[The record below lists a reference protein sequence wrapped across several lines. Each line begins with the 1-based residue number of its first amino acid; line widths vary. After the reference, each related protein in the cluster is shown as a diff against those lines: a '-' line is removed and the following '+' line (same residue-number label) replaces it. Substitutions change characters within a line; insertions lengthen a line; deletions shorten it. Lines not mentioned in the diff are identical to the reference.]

1 VIAAGYMG
9 KVVAAKPEWVSSP
22 TAVRICSVSNCVS
35 DDFCNYIPHWKH
47 NGYWFFNSP
56 ADIRA
61 VAEADRKSAKD
72 FELFYYEL
80 YEQQFNAKSGAWN
93 QFSPE
98 TSFPTDVLIPQSKE
112 LLGFD
117 VVTYFVQTSPECS
130 PLSCNNFA
138 EKIEVNESCL
148 LRSFDEAKRLVES
161 GAFDNSEP
169 GPFRI
174 IAVYKTG
181 TT

>member
-1 VIAAGYMG
+1 MIAAGYMA
-9 KVVAAKPEWVSSP
+9 KVVTPKPDWIKSG

-35 DDFCNYIPHWKH
+35 DDFCDYINHWKH

-56 ADIRA
+56 QDIQA
-61 VAEADRKSAKD
+61 VAESDPTAAKER
-72 FELFYYEL
+72 ELFYYEL
-80 YEQQFNAKSGAWN
+80 YEQQFDDNTATWVS
-93 QFSPE
+93 FEPE
-98 TSFPTDVLIPQSKE
+98 ASFRTEVVVPQHKN

-138 EKIEVNESCL
+138 EKIEVNENCL
-148 LRSFDEAKRLVES
+148 LPSLEGAKRLVES
-161 GAFDNSEP
+161 GGFANSEP

-174 IAVYKTG
+174 IAVYRPG
-181 TT
+181 AA